1 MHHTHSLNEILLFP
15 MMKNLII
22 IERYDPRID
31 KDALKEIFEDFIEN
45 RSYFVSIWEKFEEE
59 LNKRTLDLQYRNS
72 MVVAKEGGKV
82 IGFGTYTLFRDYLG
96 NDRVLIHQIL
106 TKKEDSY
113 KKGIEEQII
122 RELQLYIKRTL
133 KIDNVFFISPES
145 DGAMKSIFLKLG
157 IKKSKHIW
165 YEHEI

>member
-1 MHHTHSLNEILLFP
+1 MIP

-22 IERYDPRID
+22 IERYDPRVD
-31 KDALKEIFEDFIEN
+31 KEALKEIFEDFIQN
-45 RSYFVSIWEKFEEE
+45 KSYFVSNWENFEEE
-59 LNKRTLDLQYRNS
+59 LNKRSLDLQYRNS
-72 MVVAKEGGKV
+72 LVVAKEDGKV
-82 IGFGTYTLFRDYLG
+82 EGFGTYSLFRDYLG

-106 TKKEDSY
+106 TKKEDSF

-133 KIDNVFFISPES
+133 KIDKVYFICQDT
-145 DGAMKSIFLKLG
+145 DGSLQNLFLKLG
-157 IKKSKHIW
+157 IKKSKHVW